1 MFFFIQI
8 KNKWEMHSFF
18 TGIGWNFKN
27 VGHEKHSGP
36 FILPFQPCHLSADTE
51 TSTIPEFTLPIS
63 NRSGHSLVDGIT
75 GISKSQQAV
84 HLVQLARAPLRL
96 RSQNTDLL
104 LSFLI
109 LCSSLHC
116 SLYHLGLFINVFKVF
131 FPVKSNQ
138 VNAVFHI
145 IQQPSSI

>member
-1 MFFFIQI
+1 MFFLYT
-8 KNKWEMHSFF
+8 NKEQMGNAQFF

-36 FILPFQPCHLSADTE
+36 FILPFQPCHLSADTQP
-51 TSTIPEFTLPIS
+51 STIPEFTLPIS
-63 NRSGHSLVDGIT
+63 NQNGHSLAD

-84 HLVQLARAPLRL
+84 HLVQPARAHLRL

-104 LSFLI
+104 LGFLI
-109 LCSSLHC
+109 LCSSFHC
-116 SLYHLGLFINVFKVF
+116 SLYRLGLFINVFKVF

-138 VNAVFHI
+138 VSAVFHI